1 VPRVEPQRFR
11 SLMVIAVTVPVLLL
25 TALAIVLTWEVR
37 TLLAAYKA
45 ADHSSTILAELTQA
59 RLLFSDRQRGIRGYL
74 LTGDQRFLEPYERAG
89 QQLPAVLAA
98 LEERLSGSQ
107 GQRARLEELRKR
119 WQDWERVADRE
130 LALYPD
136 GDYRTIVRQ
145 GHGKARMDA
154 IRWVLDGIEDLE
166 RQRATLTRNEAEHRA
181 RFVLWSGA
189 TWLLGVAALLAWGSR
204 RQLLVLS
211 REYEVTVQQL
221 TDQAEALRASEA
233 RLEARVAQRTAELTH
248 ANQELESF
256 SYSVSHDLRA
266 PLRAIDGFSQAL
278 IEDEGERLSPEGRQR
293 LQRTRAAATRMGQLI
308 DDLLQLS
315 RVSRSEMRRERV
327 DLSAL
332 ARDVAEDL
340 KHSEPGRD
348 VKFNIAEGLKTQGDA
363 RLLRVAL
370 ENLLGNAWK
379 FTSRCPAARI
389 EFFAQ
394 GGNGH
399 PQYAVRD
406 NGVGFN
412 MAYAGKL
419 FSPFQRLHKATD
431 FPGTGIGL
439 ATVQRI
445 VHRHG
450 GHIEAEAGPG
460 AGATFRFTLGEA
472 RP

>member
-1 VPRVEPQRFR
+1 MPRVEPQRFR

-25 TALAIVLTWEVR
+25 TLLAIFLTWEVR
-37 TLLAAYKA
+37 ALLAAYEA
-45 ADHSSTILAELTQA
+45 TDRSITILEELTRA
-59 RLLFSDRQRGIRGYL
+59 RLLFSDRERGIRSYL
-74 LTGDQRFLEPYERAG
+74 LTGDRHFLEPYELAG
-89 QQLPAVLAA
+89 KQLPAVLAG
-98 LEERLSGSQ
+98 LEEHLSDSQ

-119 WQDWERVADRE
+119 WQDWEQVAKRE

-145 GHGKARMDA
+145 GHGKARMEA

-166 RQRATLTRNEAEHRA
+166 RQHAALSRNEAERQA
-181 RFVLWSGA
+181 RLVLWSGA
-189 TWLLGVAALLAWGSR
+189 GWLLGVAALLAWGSR

-211 REYEVTVQQL
+211 REYEGTVQQL
-221 TDQAEALRASEA
+221 TAQADELRASEA
-233 RLEARVAQRTAELTH
+233 RLEARVAQRTAELTR
-248 ANQELESF
+248 ANRELESF
-256 SYSVSHDLRA
+256 TSSVSHDLRA

-278 IEDEGERLSPEGRQR
+278 LEDEGERLSREGSQLLQR
-293 LQRTRAAATRMGQLI
+293 LRAAATRMGQLI
-308 DDLLQLS
+308 DDLLELS
-315 RVSRSEMRRERV
+315 RVSRSEMRHERV

-332 ARDVAEDL
+332 AREVAEEL
-340 KHSEPGRD
+340 KRSEPGRD
-348 VKFNIAEGLKTQGDA
+348 VRFNIAEGLEAQGDA

-379 FTSRCPAARI
+379 FTSRSPTACI
-389 EFFAQ
+389 ELFAQ

-412 MAYAGKL
+412 MAYADKL
-419 FSPFQRLHKATD
+419 FRPFQRLHKATE

-472 RP
+472 QP

>member
-37 TLLAAYKA
+37 ALLAAYEA
-45 ADHSSTILAELTQA
+45 ADRSITILAELTQA
-59 RLLFSDRQRGIRGYL
+59 RLLFSDRERGIRGYL
-74 LTGDQRFLEPYERAG
+74 LTGDRRFLEPYERAG
-89 QQLPAVLAA
+89 QQLPEVLAA
-98 LEERLSGSQ
+98 LEERLSDSQ
-107 GQRARLEELRKR
+107 GQRARLEELRNR
-119 WQDWERVADRE
+119 WQGWEQVAERE

-166 RQRATLTRNEAEHRA
+166 RQRATLTRNEAERRA

-189 TWLLGVAALLAWGSR
+189 AWLLGVAALLAWGSR

-221 TDQAEALRASEA
+221 TAQAEALRASEA
-233 RLEARVAQRTAELTH
+233 RLEARVAQRTAELTR

-278 IEDEGERLSPEGRQR
+278 IEDEGERLSPEGSQR

-332 ARDVAEDL
+332 ARDVAEEL

-348 VKFNIAEGLKTQGDA
+348 VKFNIAEGLEAQGDA

-379 FTSRCPAARI
+379 FTSRSPTALIELFARCR
-389 EFFAQ
+389 E
-394 GGNGH
+394 GH
-399 PQYAVRD
+399 PEYTVRD

-412 MAYAGKL
+412 MAYAAKL